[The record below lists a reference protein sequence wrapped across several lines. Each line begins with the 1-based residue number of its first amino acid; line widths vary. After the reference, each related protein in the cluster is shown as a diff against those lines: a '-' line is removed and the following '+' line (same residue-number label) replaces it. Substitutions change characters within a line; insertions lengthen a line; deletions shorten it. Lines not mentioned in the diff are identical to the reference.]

1 MPDEAEEAFLDALF
15 RKGRDGRLLVYGVT
29 DTGRFLFVVDAQDF
43 EPIEIDFSKELE
55 DGILSK
61 RELKKPI
68 TLRLEPSQIDAV
80 KKIAGKKGLPYQTLI
95 RLWITERIK
104 NPMSGT

>member
-1 MPDEAEEAFLDALF
+1 MAKKVPKFRTEEEEALF
-15 RKGRDGRLLVYGVT
+15 WDEHDST
-29 DTGRFLFVVDAQDF
+29 EFIEDF
-43 EPIEIDFSKELE
+43 EPIEIELSNELE

-68 TLRLEPSQIDAV
+68 TLRLEPNQIDAV

-95 RLWITERIK
+95 RLWITERIRE
-104 NPMSGT
+104 N